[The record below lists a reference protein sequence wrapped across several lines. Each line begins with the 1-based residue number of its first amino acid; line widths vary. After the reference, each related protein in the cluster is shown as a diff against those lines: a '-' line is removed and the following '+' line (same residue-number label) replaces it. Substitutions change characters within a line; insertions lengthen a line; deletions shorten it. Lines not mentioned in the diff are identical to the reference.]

1 MKRILPIVSCL
12 LGSWLASDLYA
23 QRDLTDI
30 PDPDPAKELETFL
43 IADGF
48 EVNLYAADPAIAKP
62 IQMNFDAEGR
72 LWVASSS
79 VYPQIKPG
87 EVADDKII
95 VLQDADGDGV
105 AEKSDVFA
113 DGLLIP
119 TGVLP
124 GDGGVYVANST
135 ELLHLRDTD
144 GDGKADQT
152 RVVLSGFGTED
163 THHILH
169 TLRWGHDGAMYFN
182 QSIYIHSHIETPYG
196 VRRLDGG
203 GIWRFRP
210 ETMELDVLCEG
221 FVNTWGHHFNR
232 YGANFATDGA
242 YGEGINYVFPD
253 SVFVSAPGARRMLHG
268 LNPGSPKHCGL
279 EILSGGALPGD
290 WQGNC
295 ITNDFRAH
303 RVCRFILEEEGSGY
317 SSRQGEELIKTSHVA
332 FRPVDVKMGPDGAIY
347 IADWYN
353 PIIQHGEVDFRDDR
367 RDRTHGRIWRVTRKD
382 MSPLERKE
390 IAGASEPELFEM
402 LTAQEEWVRLWAKLT
417 LKSRGADVVLPELES
432 WVANLDGNDPLYL
445 QKKLEALWVYQNL
458 NLPNQPLL
466 TELLQCD
473 DHNVRAAAVR
483 VLSQWADRLDAPI
496 DLLKKVVADSHPR
509 VRLEAVTALG
519 QQQSLEA
526 AQLALSA
533 LDHPTDRFL
542 DFALWTALNELSPA
556 WLPAAIQ
563 GEIAIDQAP
572 EKWLYAFAAVES
584 GEVVAPALAM
594 LNLPDLSA
602 AARRQTLDLAAQRGD
617 ADQLRRLLDIVLDDT
632 NATDANRRA
641 ELLTTL
647 SSAFQNR
654 KVKPSGDL
662 ASVGELL
669 DAHSDA
675 VAIAAAK
682 AVGQWQ
688 VTQLRDE
695 LAALATT
702 DSPALR
708 NAALDALA
716 QLNAKAELISLAD
729 QGETAPLRQAAT
741 AALVGIAPEEAAQRS
756 VALLTAAKAPAAAD
770 LVAPYL
776 MRKGG
781 QAKLAAA
788 LEKAKLHADVA
799 KMAIRA
805 VRTSPQPDQALIEA
819 LGASGGVGQGEAKV
833 WTDAELADI
842 TKMLPE
848 GDPVR
853 GEAIFRRT
861 ELSCLKCHSIGP
873 AGGLVGPNLISL
885 GASAQPDYVVESLLR
900 PSAKLKENYNSLIL
914 LLDDGRVV
922 SGIPVRRSAEELI
935 LRDAEDREI
944 AVPIE
949 AIEDQ
954 KEGQSLMPA
963 GAVDALTTGE
973 IVDLAAFLAQLGKVG
988 PYSVSPAP
996 IVRRWESLQA
1006 TDEANRRLNR
1016 TSSDTAATDDEALSW
1031 NSHYSQ
1037 VSGALPLDEL
1047 PQLQPHRTAPP
1058 LSFVRFQWNV
1068 AKAGKITIDFGDV
1081 TGLKLW
1087 DGDRPTP
1094 IEKRM
1099 TFDWPT
1105 GEKRMTLAIDR
1116 NARKAPLKVEFVESE
1131 STGRAEPI
1139 GGK

>member
-1 MKRILPIVSCL
+1 MKPIAPLVTLVLPL
-12 LGSWLASDLYA
+12 LLAVPAFA
-23 QRDLTDI
+23 QRDLKDI

-43 IADGF
+43 VADGF
-48 EVNLYAADPAIAKP
+48 EVNLYASDPAIAKP

-79 VYPQIKPG
+79 IYPQIEPG
-87 EVADDKII
+87 QVADDKII
-95 VLQDADGDGV
+95 VLQDKDRDGV
-105 AEKSDVFA
+105 AETSTVFA

-144 GDGKADQT
+144 GDGQADQK

-169 TLRWGHDGAMYFN
+169 TLRWGHDGNMYFN
-182 QSIYIHSHIETPYG
+182 QSIYIHSHVETPYG

-210 ETMELDVLCEG
+210 ETMELDVLCKG

-232 YGANFATDGA
+232 YGADFATDGA
-242 YGEGINYVFPD
+242 YMEGINYVFPD
-253 SVFVSAPGARRMLHG
+253 SVFVSSPNARRLVHG

-279 EILSGGALPGD
+279 EILSGGALPDD

-303 RVCRFILEEEGSGY
+303 RVCRFILDEEGSGY

-367 RDRTHGRIWRVTRKD
+367 RDQTHGRIWRVTRKD
-382 MSPLERKE
+382 MTPLQRQE
-390 IAGASEPELFEM
+390 IAGASEPELFEL

-417 LKSRGADVVLPELES
+417 LKARGAEVVLPELEP
-432 WVANLDGNDPLYL
+432 WEANLDGNDPLYL
-445 QKKLEALWVYQNL
+445 QKKLEVLWIYQNL
-458 NLPNQPLL
+458 NLPNERLL
-466 TELLQCD
+466 AELLVCD
-473 DHNVRAAAVR
+473 DHNIRAAAVR
-483 VLSQWADRLDAPI
+483 VLSQWSDRIAEP
-496 DLLKKVVADSHPR
+496 LLLLEVAVTDMHPR
-509 VRLEAVTALG
+509 VRLEAVCALAKLNSLTATEVAL
-519 QQQSLEA
+519 
-526 AQLALSA
+526 LAL
-533 LDHPTDRFL
+533 DQPMDRFL
-542 DFALWTALNELSPA
+542 DFALWSTLNDLSPA
-556 WLPAAIQ
+556 WLPKAVK
-563 GEIAIDQAP
+563 GEIALDKAP
-572 EKWLYAFAAVES
+572 EKWLYAFSAVES
-584 GEVVAPALAM
+584 GDVVAPALSL
-594 LNLPDLSA
+594 LNAPELSD
-602 AARRQTLDLAAQRGD
+602 AARRQTLDLAAQRGNP
-617 ADQLRRLLDIVLDDT
+617 DQLRRLLDIVLNDT
-632 NATDANRRA
+632 ANADAARRA

-647 SSAFQNR
+647 TSAFEKR

-662 ASVGELL
+662 TQVGELL

-682 AVGQWQ
+682 AVGEWQ
-688 VTQLRDE
+688 VADLRDE

-702 DSPALR
+702 DSPAVQT
-708 NAALDALA
+708 AALEALA
-716 QLNAKAELISLAD
+716 QLKAMGDLIALADKAEGM
-729 QGETAPLRQAAT
+729 QLRQAAT
-741 AALVGIAPEEAAQRS
+741 AALVGVAPNEAAKRT
-756 VALLTAAKAPAAAD
+756 VALLASAKAPAAAD

-776 MRKGG
+776 MRKDG

-788 LEKAKLHADVA
+788 LNEAKLNADVA

-805 VRTSPQPDQALIEA
+805 VRTSPQPEQALITA
-819 LGASGGVGQGEAKV
+819 LGKSGGVGQGEAKV
-833 WTDAELADI
+833 WTDEELAAI
-842 TKMLPE
+842 TKALAD
-848 GDPVR
+848 GDPAH

-861 ELSCLKCHSIGP
+861 ELSCMKCHSIGP

-922 SGIPVRRSAEELI
+922 SGIPVRRTSEELI
-935 LRDAEDREI
+935 LRDAEDKEI

-949 AIEDQ
+949 AIEEQ
-954 KEGQSLMPA
+954 KDGQSLMPA
-963 GAVDALTTGE
+963 GAVDALTTEE

-988 PYSVSPAP
+988 SYAISPAP
-996 IVRRWESLQA
+996 IVRRWETLESTQ
-1006 TDEANRRLNR
+1006 EGHRRLNR
-1016 TSSDTAATDDEALSW
+1016 TSSDTASTDDAALTWTSR
-1031 NSHYSQ
+1031 YSK
-1037 VSGALPLDEL
+1037 VDGALPLEEL
-1047 PQLQPHRTAPP
+1047 PKIQPHSISPP
-1058 LSFVRFQWNV
+1058 LSFVRFHLNV
-1068 AKAGKITIDFGDV
+1068 AKAGKITLDFGDT

-1087 DGDRPTP
+1087 DGESPTP
-1094 IEKRM
+1094 LEKQM
-1099 TFDWPT
+1099 TFDWPA
-1105 GEKRMTLAIDR
+1105 GAKRITLEIDR
-1116 NARKAPLKVEFVESE
+1116 NARTAPVKVEVIEAD

>member
-1 MKRILPIVSCL
+1 MKRIASCL
-12 LGSWLASDLYA
+12 IGLVLTANAFA
-23 QRDLTDI
+23 QRDLKDI

-48 EVNLYAADPAIAKP
+48 EVNLYASDPAIAKP

-79 VYPQIKPG
+79 VYPQIEPG
-87 EVADDKII
+87 QKADDKIV
-95 VLQDADGDGV
+95 VLIDKDKDGV
-105 AEKSDVFA
+105 AETSQVFA

-135 ELLHLRDTD
+135 ELLHMRDTN

-169 TLRWGHDGAMYFN
+169 TLRWGHDGNMYFN
-182 QSIYIHSHIETPYG
+182 QSIYIHSHVETPYG

-210 ETMELDVLCEG
+210 ETMELDVLCKG

-242 YGEGINYVFPD
+242 YMEGINYVFPD
-253 SVFVSAPGARRMLHG
+253 SVFVSSPNARRLVNG

-279 EILSGGALPGD
+279 EILSGGALPQD

-303 RVCRFILEEEGSGY
+303 RVCRFILDEEGSGY

-353 PIIQHGEVDFRDDR
+353 PIIQHGEVDFRDER
-367 RDRTHGRIWRVTRKD
+367 RDQTHGRIWRVTRKD
-382 MSPLERKE
+382 MTPLQRQE
-390 IAGASEPELFEM
+390 IVGATEPELFEL

-417 LKSRGADVVLPELES
+417 LKARGAEVVLPELEP

-445 QKKLEALWVYQNL
+445 QKKLEVLWIYQNL
-458 NLPNQPLL
+458 NIPNEAILS
-466 TELLQCD
+466 ELLVCD
-473 DHNVRAAAVR
+473 DHNIRAAAVR
-483 VLSQWADRLDAPI
+483 VLSQWDDRLPNTLEA
-496 DLLKKVVADSHPR
+496 LEVAVTDPHPR
-509 VRLEAVTALG
+509 VRLEAVCALSKLNSLDAAETAL
-519 QQQSLEA
+519 
-526 AQLALSA
+526 LAL
-533 LDHPTDRFL
+533 DYPMDRFL
-542 DFALWTALNELSPA
+542 DFALWSTLNELSPV
-556 WLPAAIQ
+556 WLPKAVK
-563 GEIAIDQAP
+563 GEVALDKSP

-584 GEVVAPALAM
+584 GEVVAPALSI
-594 LNLPDLSA
+594 LNAPKLSDD
-602 AARRQTLDLAAQRGD
+602 ARRQALDLAAQRGNPE
-617 ADQLRRLLDIVLDDT
+617 QLRRLLDIVLDDT
-632 NATDANRRA
+632 ANADAARRA
-641 ELLTTL
+641 ELLSTL
-647 SSAFQNR
+647 SSAFEKR
-654 KVKPSGDL
+654 KVKPAGDL
-662 ASVGELL
+662 TSVGELL
-669 DAHSDA
+669 DANNDA
-675 VAIAAAK
+675 VAIAAAN
-682 AVGQWQ
+682 AVGLWQ
-688 VTQLRDE
+688 VADLRDE

-702 DSPALR
+702 DSVAIQA
-708 NAALDALA
+708 AALNALA
-716 QLNAKAELISLAD
+716 QLKARGDLIALAD
-729 QGETAPLRQAAT
+729 KSESMQLREAAT
-741 AALVGIAPEEAAQRS
+741 AALVGVAPNEAAKRT
-756 VALLTAAKAPAAAD
+756 VALLADAKPAAVAGI
-770 LVAPYL
+770 VAPYL

-781 QAKLAAA
+781 QATLAGA
-788 LEKAKLHADVA
+788 LTEAKLPGDVA

-805 VRTSPQPDQALIEA
+805 VRTSPQPEQGLIAA
-819 LGASGGVGQGEAKV
+819 LGKSGGVGQGDAKQ
-833 WTDAELADI
+833 WTDQELAAI
-842 TKMLPE
+842 TAALPG
-848 GDPVR
+848 GDPAR
-853 GEAIFRRT
+853 GELIFRNT
-861 ELSCLKCHSIGP
+861 ELNCTKCHAIGP

-922 SGIPVRRSAEELI
+922 SGIPVRRTAEELF
-935 LRDAEDREI
+935 LRDAEDKEV

-949 AIEDQ
+949 AIEEQRD
-954 KEGQSLMPA
+954 GQSLMPA
-963 GAVDALTTGE
+963 GAVDQLTTEE

-988 PYSVSPAP
+988 PYSISPAP
-996 IVRRWESLQA
+996 IVRRWEALDWTKEGHS
-1006 TDEANRRLNR
+1006 RLNR
-1016 TSSDTAATDDEALSW
+1016 TSSDTASTDDAALTWS
-1031 NSHYSQ
+1031 SRYSK
-1037 VSGALPLDEL
+1037 VDGSLPLDEL
-1047 PQLQPHRTAPP
+1047 PQIQPHSISPH
-1058 LSFVRFQWNV
+1058 LSFVRFNLNV

-1087 DGDRPTP
+1087 DGQSPTP
-1094 IEKRM
+1094 IEKKM
-1099 TFDWPT
+1099 TFDWPQ
-1105 GEKRMTLAIDR
+1105 GEKRITLEIDR
-1116 NARKAPLKVEFVESE
+1116 DARKTPLKVEVIEAE